1 LSLKT
6 AEAGRPEYHCTAMAS
21 STEDRDGTRIIPKLI
36 NVPTKTFRRKAVLI
50 GKTLFPEI

>member
-1 LSLKT
+1 MSLKT
-6 AEAGRPEYHCTAMAS
+6 AEAGRPEYHCNAMAS

-36 NVPTKTFRRKAVLI
+36 NVPTKTFRRKTVLI